1 MSLSNKKRILIVDDT
16 KLGRLSVRKI
26 LNELGI
32 EQIEECSNGEET
44 LELLKEKDFD
54 LVLMDILMPGIGGI
68 ETLKQIKE
76 SGYKSK
82 VLMVSADIQDATK
95 KRCEDSGAAG
105 FINKPVN
112 EKKLKPVLE
121 ELSIL

>member
-1 MSLSNKKRILIVDDT
+1 MALLNDIRILIIDDT
-16 KLGRLSVRKI
+16 KLGRLSAGKI
-26 LNELGI
+26 LKGLGFDK
-32 EQIEECSNGEET
+32 IEERSNGEEA
-44 LELLKEKDFD
+44 LELMKNKEFD

-68 ETLKQIKE
+68 ETLIKMKE
-76 SGYKSK
+76 SGYKSQ

-95 KRCEDSGAAG
+95 VRCEESGATG

-121 ELSIL
+121 KLGII